1 MVPVFLV
8 TGFLGAGKTSLLN
21 QFLARRQRAGEPATR
36 VALVVNEL
44 GAVGIDGSLLPDA
57 MSRQIELPGG
67 CICCTLNE
75 SFDKTLLGLIEAYPD
90 LEAIIVETTG
100 VAEPLPIIWS
110 CEKSPLAEA
119 VRLAAV
125 ITVVDAEN
133 ILTSFAASPAAE
145 SQIVSAD
152 VLLVTKHELVP
163 AAQLGQVMAKL
174 ADLAPHVLVLSPA
187 RDELGAWLA
196 SFVASE
202 PLASAAG
209 GHRPT
214 GAGHHHADDGAPHPH
229 GLVAHAYDLPALV
242 DLEALCDAIDEL
254 GAGYVRIKGLA
265 YGIDRRTGSE
275 VAHGAVFHRVG
286 RRVSIE
292 PFGGAIEPRMV
303 VIGAHV
309 DDAEIQACLAQAR
322 WPRDTVAP

>member
-21 QFLARRQRAGEPATR
+21 QYLALRQGADKAVSR

-75 SFDKTLLGLIEAYPD
+75 SFDKTLLGLIDAYPD

-100 VAEPLPIIWS
+100 VAEPLPIVWS

-133 ILTSFAASPAAE
+133 ILASFAASPAAE

-163 AAQLGQVMAKL
+163 PAQLAQVMAKL
-174 ADLAPHVLVLSPA
+174 AELAPHVLVLSPA
-187 RDELGAWLA
+187 REELGAWLA
-196 SFVASE
+196 SFLTSE
-202 PLASAAG
+202 PLAGHAG
-209 GHRPT
+209 GHRQR
-214 GAGHHHADDGAPHPH
+214 GAGHPH
-229 GLVAHAYDLPALV
+229 GDGEASHAHGMVAHGYELPALV
-242 DLEALCDAIDEL
+242 DLEALCDALDEL
-254 GAGYVRIKGLA
+254 GPGYVRIKGLA
-265 YGIDRRTGSE
+265 YGIDRRTGSD

-292 PFGGAIEPRMV
+292 PFDGALEPRMV

-322 WPRDTVAP
+322 WPRDTVVG

>member
-1 MVPVFLV
+1 MVPVYLV

-21 QFLARRQRAGEPATR
+21 QFLALRQRAGETVAR

-100 VAEPLPIIWS
+100 VAEPLPIVWS

-152 VLLVTKHELVP
+152 VLLVTKHEL
-163 AAQLGQVMAKL
+163 
-174 ADLAPHVLVLSPA
+174 
-187 RDELGAWLA
+187 
-196 SFVASE
+196 
-202 PLASAAG
+202 
-209 GHRPT
+209 GH
-214 GAGHHHADDGAPHPH
+214 
-229 GLVAHAYDLPALV
+229 
-242 DLEALCDAIDEL
+242 
-254 GAGYVRIKGLA
+254 
-265 YGIDRRTGSE
+265 DRRQL
-275 VAHGAVFHRVG
+275 
-286 RRVSIE
+286 RRTCSCSRRR
-292 PFGGAIEPRMV
+292 GMS
-303 VIGAHV
+303 
-309 DDAEIQACLAQAR
+309 
-322 WPRDTVAP
+322 